1 MQLRSFAR
9 IDVVVD
15 QFGRRGLIR
24 PLPRSTE

>member
-1 MQLRSFAR
+1 MQLRSFAG

-15 QFGRRGLIR
+15 QIGRSGLIC